1 MAKLPSSA
9 KGEFMAQR
17 SSTAADREIGR
28 RLKIRRLDLGISQT
42 AVADALG
49 LTFQQVQK
57 YEKGTNRISAG
68 RLQRLAEILD
78 IPIAYFYDEKIAGT
92 KKHQTAFA
100 LLDTAYSL
108 RLMRAFT
115 RIKDRRIQLR
125 TVELVEGIADADHNQ
140 AH

>member
-1 MAKLPSSA
+1 
-9 KGEFMAQR
+9 MAQR
-17 SSTAADREIGR
+17 SSTSADREIGR

-57 YEKGTNRISAG
+57 YEKDTNRISAA
-68 RLQRLAEILD
+68 RLQRVAEILD

-92 KKHQTAFA
+92 KKRQTAFA
-100 LLDTAYSL
+100 LLETAYSL

-140 AH
+140 TH

>member
-1 MAKLPSSA
+1 
-9 KGEFMAQR
+9 
-17 SSTAADREIGR
+17 
-28 RLKIRRLDLGISQT
+28 
-42 AVADALG
+42 
-49 LTFQQVQK
+49 
-57 YEKGTNRISAG
+57 
-68 RLQRLAEILD
+68 
-78 IPIAYFYDEKIAGT
+78 IPIAYFYDEKLAGT

>member
-1 MAKLPSSA
+1 
-9 KGEFMAQR
+9 MAQR

-57 YEKGTNRISAG
+57 YEKGANRISAG
-68 RLQRLAEILD
+68 RLQQLAEILD
-78 IPIAYFYDEKIAGT
+78 VSIAYFYDEKIAGT

-100 LLDTAYSL
+100 LLETAYSL
-108 RLMRAFT
+108 RLMRAFI

-125 TVELVEGIADADHNQ
+125 TVELVEGIADTDHKP

>member
-1 MAKLPSSA
+1 
-9 KGEFMAQR
+9 MAQR

-57 YEKGTNRISAG
+57 YEKGTNRISAR

-78 IPIAYFYDEKIAGT
+78 IPIAYFYDEKLAGT

>member
-1 MAKLPSSA
+1 
-9 KGEFMAQR
+9 MAQR

-78 IPIAYFYDEKIAGT
+78 VPIGYFYDEKIAGT

>member
-1 MAKLPSSA
+1 
-9 KGEFMAQR
+9 MAQR

-57 YEKGTNRISAG
+57 YEKGANRISAG

-78 IPIAYFYDEKIAGT
+78 VSIAYFYDEKIAGT

-100 LLDTAYSL
+100 LLETAYSL
-108 RLMRAFT
+108 RLMRAFNQ
-115 RIKDRRIQLR
+115 IKDRRIQLR
-125 TVELVEGIADADHNQ
+125 TVELVEGMAETDHTP

>member
-1 MAKLPSSA
+1 
-9 KGEFMAQR
+9 MAQR
-17 SSTAADREIGR
+17 SSTSADREIGR
-28 RLKIRRLDLGISQT
+28 RLKIRRLDFGISQT

-57 YEKGTNRISAG
+57 YEKGSNRISAA
-68 RLQRLAEILD
+68 RLQRVAEILD

-92 KKHQTAFA
+92 KKRQTAFA
-100 LLDTAYSL
+100 LLETAYSL

-125 TVELVEGIADADHNQ
+125 TVELVEGIADADYGP

>member
-1 MAKLPSSA
+1 
-9 KGEFMAQR
+9 MAQR

-57 YEKGTNRISAG
+57 YEKGANRISAG
-68 RLQRLAEILD
+68 RLQRLAAILD
-78 IPIAYFYDEKIAGT
+78 VPIAYFYDEKIAGT

-100 LLDTAYSL
+100 LLETAYSL
-108 RLMRAFT
+108 RLMRAFI

-125 TVELVEGIADADHNQ
+125 TVELVEGIADTDDNP

>member
-1 MAKLPSSA
+1 
-9 KGEFMAQR
+9 MAQR
-17 SSTAADREIGR
+17 SPTSADREIGR
-28 RLKIRRLDLGISQT
+28 RLKIRRLDLGISQA

-57 YEKGTNRISAG
+57 YEKGTNRISAA
-68 RLQRLAEILD
+68 RLQRVAEILD

-92 KKHQTAFA
+92 KKRQTAFA
-100 LLDTAYSL
+100 LLETAYSL

-125 TVELVEGIADADHNQ
+125 TVELVEGIADADYGP

>member
-1 MAKLPSSA
+1 
-9 KGEFMAQR
+9 MAQR
-17 SSTAADREIGR
+17 SSTSADREIGR

-57 YEKGTNRISAG
+57 YEKGTNRIGAA
-68 RLQRLAEILD
+68 RLQRVAEILD

-92 KKHQTAFA
+92 KKRQTAFA
-100 LLDTAYSL
+100 LLETAYSL

-140 AH
+140 TQ

>member
-1 MAKLPSSA
+1 
-9 KGEFMAQR
+9 MAQR
-17 SSTAADREIGR
+17 SSTSADREIGR
-28 RLKIRRLDLGISQT
+28 RLKIRRLDFGISQT

-57 YEKGTNRISAG
+57 YEKGTNRISAA
-68 RLQRLAEILD
+68 RLQRVAEILD

-92 KKHQTAFA
+92 KKRQTAFA
-100 LLDTAYSL
+100 LLETAYSL

-125 TVELVEGIADADHNQ
+125 TVELVEGIADADYGP

>member
-1 MAKLPSSA
+1 
-9 KGEFMAQR
+9 MAQR
-17 SSTAADREIGR
+17 SSTSADREIGR

-57 YEKGTNRISAG
+57 YEKGTNRISAA
-68 RLQRLAEILD
+68 RLQRVAEILD

-92 KKHQTAFA
+92 KKRQTAFA
-100 LLDTAYSL
+100 LLETAYSL

-125 TVELVEGIADADHNQ
+125 TVELVEGIADADYGPATDRPQ
-140 AH
+140 SSPPT

>member
-1 MAKLPSSA
+1 
-9 KGEFMAQR
+9 MAQR
-17 SSTAADREIGR
+17 SSTSADREIGR
-28 RLKIRRLDLGISQT
+28 RLKIRRLDFGISQT

-57 YEKGTNRISAG
+57 YEKGTNRISAA
-68 RLQRLAEILD
+68 RLQRVAEILD

-92 KKHQTAFA
+92 KKRQTAFA
-100 LLDTAYSL
+100 LLETAYSL

-125 TVELVEGIADADHNQ
+125 TVELVEGIADTDHNPP
-140 AH
+140 H

>member
-1 MAKLPSSA
+1 
-9 KGEFMAQR
+9 MAQR
-17 SSTAADREIGR
+17 SSTSADREIGR

-57 YEKGTNRISAG
+57 YEKGTNRIGAA
-68 RLQRLAEILD
+68 RLQRVAEILD

-92 KKHQTAFA
+92 KKRQTAFA
-100 LLDTAYSL
+100 LLETAYSL

-125 TVELVEGIADADHNQ
+125 TVELVEGIADADYGP

>member
-1 MAKLPSSA
+1 
-9 KGEFMAQR
+9 MAQR

-57 YEKGTNRISAG
+57 YEKGANRISAG

-78 IPIAYFYDEKIAGT
+78 VPIAYFYDEKIAGT

-100 LLDTAYSL
+100 LLETAYSL
-108 RLMRAFT
+108 RLIRAFN

-125 TVELVEGIADADHNQ
+125 TVELVEGIADTDHKPG
-140 AH
+140 H